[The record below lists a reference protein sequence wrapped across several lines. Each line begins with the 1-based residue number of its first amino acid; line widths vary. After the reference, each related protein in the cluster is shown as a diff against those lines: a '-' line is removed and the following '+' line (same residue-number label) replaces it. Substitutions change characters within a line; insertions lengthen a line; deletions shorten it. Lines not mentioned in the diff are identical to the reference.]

1 MDFKTHDECIQ
12 WVRQFSQEFPEATGK
27 LVTEGYHAKIMFA
40 PRLASKGEKDQ
51 VHGLPPGVV
60 APAYPVHKYAGCP
73 SEWSKKGDAY
83 FIPVPMSDE
92 GQGPGMW
99 YDWRHNDGGFF
110 AAIVPSTTGMNPITG
125 QKVDKLRLEHYREKC
140 PIHSVPFEG
149 ERFCPECNFKWP
161 AQNYVSHPNILWWD
175 GFRVGDQVRQFYFTA
190 EMLKKDVGI
199 AVLGGDR
206 VPSFGFAFFRSKEP
220 KPRREMPRFRSSV
233 DSTYKCSLFGDSDK
247 GSRDFGEQY
256 LGGPPLR
263 RLGLRSSGGVRRH
276 ALMGKKRS
284 KSVTAQARRTR
295 SAAHMDQVG
304 VAAGARVRQ
313 DLELDKRS
321 LDEWEEEPAAVIV
334 CHFVSEGIAREI
346 LNGPKRDTEGDREG
360 FLGSVR
366 VPLGVD

>member
-1 MDFKTHDECIQ
+1 MDFKSREDCQ
-12 WVRQFSQEFPEATGK
+12 RWVSQFMQEFPEATGK

-51 VHGLPPGVV
+51 VHGLPPGVT

-99 YDWRHNDGGFF
+99 YEWRGNDREFF

-140 PIHSVPFEG
+140 PIHKVDFEG

-161 AQNYVSHPNILWWD
+161 PQNYVSDPNILWWD

-220 KPRREMPRFRSSV
+220 KPVRQMHRMRGSV
-233 DSTYKCSLFGDSDK
+233 KVCSLFGIEKGGDSY
-247 GSRDFGEQY
+247 GEQY

-263 RLGLRSSGGVRRH
+263 RFGLKGGSRGGMRS
-276 ALMGKKRS
+276 LMGSKKQS
-284 KSVTAQARRTR
+284 KSVTASVRRTR

-313 DLELDKRS
+313 ELELDKRS
-321 LDEWEEEPAAVIV
+321 LDEWEERPAAVIV

-360 FLGSVR
+360 FLAGVR
-366 VPLGVD
+366 VPVGVD